1 MGVVRVTPPAATGS
15 ASSSWVRREIAII
28 AVHVSR
34 GIVGI
39 GREGPKLV
47 WIHMLSLLLQ
57 LLLLMLHELLLML
70 YELLLVV
77 LLLLRG
83 RLRAM

>member
-15 ASSSWVRREIAII
+15 ASSWVRREIAII

-47 WIHMLSLLLQ
+47 WIHMFSLLLLLQ
-57 LLLLMLHELLLML
+57 LLCVMLLLML

-83 RLRAM
+83 RMRAM